1 MENIKNM
8 LNWDLFVDGKL
19 SIGVAKSEIGEFT
32 FMMDDYIE
40 KRFRHTPMAENGRLI
55 QLS

>member
-19 SIGVAKSEIGEFT
+19 SIGVAKSEIGEFI
-32 FMMDDYIE
+32 FMLDDYIE
-40 KRFRHTPMAENGRLI
+40 KRWRHTPMAENGRLI